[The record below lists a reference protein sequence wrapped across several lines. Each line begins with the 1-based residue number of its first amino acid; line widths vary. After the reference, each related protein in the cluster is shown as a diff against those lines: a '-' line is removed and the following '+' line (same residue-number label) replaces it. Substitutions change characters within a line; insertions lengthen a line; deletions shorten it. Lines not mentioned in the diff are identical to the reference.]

1 MKTEELWLSIEKA
14 IDGKASE
21 AIALSD
27 ALAAA
32 PEVSGQEREASKAH
46 VTFLR
51 SCGYDVTHPFM
62 DIETAFCARR
72 GKAPRP
78 RVALLFEYD
87 ALPGIGH
94 GCGHNVSGAM
104 SGLAAAGL
112 AAVADD
118 LPGELLLVGTPA
130 EETNGAKVTLAEKGF
145 FDETDLA
152 LMIHSSDRQSYVG
165 YRSLAMDALEFRFT
179 GKPAHAAAEPWAGLN
194 ALNAVQ
200 LLFHAIDMLRQHV
213 RPETRMHGIIAE
225 GGLAPNIVPERAVAR
240 FYFRAPRR
248 SHLDGIIGQV
258 QRCAE
263 GAALATGTKV
273 TWHNFEFS
281 FDDMLKN
288 DSAETFMEGLFAD
301 FGITTVPSPGRDG
314 SSDMGNV
321 SQRCPSLQ
329 PKLSIVDEAMALHTH
344 EFAQATTQP
353 RAHEAL
359 VTGAKILARATLLF
373 MADETLRQAIRA
385 DFDRERQRP

>member
-1 MKTEELWLSIEKA
+1 
-14 IDGKASE
+14 
-21 AIALSD
+21 
-27 ALAAA
+27 
-32 PEVSGQEREASKAH
+32 
-46 VTFLR
+46 
-51 SCGYDVTHPFM
+51 
-62 DIETAFCARR
+62 
-72 GKAPRP
+72 
-78 RVALLFEYD
+78 
-87 ALPGIGH
+87 
-94 GCGHNVSGAM
+94 
-104 SGLAAAGL
+104 
-112 AAVADD
+112 
-118 LPGELLLVGTPA
+118 
-130 EETNGAKVTLAEKGF
+130 
-145 FDETDLA
+145 
-152 LMIHSSDRQSYVG
+152 
-165 YRSLAMDALEFRFT
+165 
-179 GKPAHAAAEPWAGLN
+179 
-194 ALNAVQ
+194 
-200 LLFHAIDMLRQHV
+200 
-213 RPETRMHGIIAE
+213 
-225 GGLAPNIVPERAVAR
+225 
-240 FYFRAPRR
+240 
-248 SHLDGIIGQV
+248 
-258 QRCAE
+258 
-263 GAALATGTKV
+263 V